1 MTPLR
6 KRPRPTPAPLVD
18 PHEVRAWAIA
28 VGLPIAKRGPIPRD
42 VMLAYELALEAWED
56 S

>member
-6 KRPRPTPAPLVD
+6 KRPRPSPVHLADPA
-18 PHEVRAWAIA
+18 EIRTWAVA
-28 VGLPIAKRGPIPRD
+28 VGLPINARGPIPHD